1 MNDFAFGWKIIL
13 FIAELI
19 IFLVVAIK
27 SAKLL
32 IREEQEFLADE
43 KKSA

>member
-1 MNDFAFGWKIIL
+1 MNDFALGWKITL

-27 SAKLL
+27 SATLL
-32 IREEQEFLADE
+32 RREEQEYLAEE
-43 KKSA
+43 KKRA